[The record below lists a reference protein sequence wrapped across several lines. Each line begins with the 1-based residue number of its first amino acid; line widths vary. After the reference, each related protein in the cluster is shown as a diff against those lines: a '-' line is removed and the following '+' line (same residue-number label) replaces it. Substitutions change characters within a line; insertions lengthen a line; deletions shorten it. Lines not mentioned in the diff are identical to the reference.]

1 MECSRHVGHLS
12 IQISGQNM
20 KVVRPDGQI
29 IQGPQLIQ
37 GPLDYCK
44 VRLRQAAGPTT
55 AGFQFRSTL
64 HSGFPSRPLP
74 SFASRVFKT
83 CVTLVTKADSVYY
96 RYKMGF
102 PEIWV
107 TRGLCY
113 FLPSLSPK
121 PTGRSTRMSPS
132 FPRTPRIISSS
143 EACHLRYTMS

>member
-1 MECSRHVGHLS
+1 MLGVVVPSRFVPS
-12 IQISGQNM
+12 INCFRETESASPSVFTIG
-20 KVVRPDGQI
+20 
-29 IQGPQLIQ
+29 
-37 GPLDYCK
+37 YK
-44 VRLRQAAGPTT
+44 VRLRRAAGPTT